1 MPQHP
6 ATRNTISLEEAE
18 ILSHQACS
26 GAQYLMRLQAPE
38 IAKDAR
44 PGSFVHLRCDP
55 ALPMRRPM
63 SIMRADARAG
73 WIDILYKAHGLGTR
87 LLAKRRESETLS
99 VLGPIGVPFK
109 TKDYCQRPLLIGGG
123 VGIPPMVFLA
133 EHIKNNHKA
142 VSPLVIMGSEIPFP
156 FQTRPSR
163 MLIEGMPGDVIAT
176 MPLLEDWGI
185 PCRLTSLSGFAGCY
199 TGYVTDLARLWL
211 EQLSPEQRR
220 AVEIFTCGH
229 AHAEIRGGPG
239 PSIRFALPGF
249 HGRIH
254 GLCRRRLCRLCHKS
268 GDRIGARHAAGLCR
282 RPGVRGRFRFPFL
295 SPFAE
300 TGYKKPEAG
309 LNKPIFNRGIPAN
322 RV

>member
-220 AVEIFTCGH
+220 AVEIFTCGPTPMLKSV
-229 AHAEIRGGPG
+229 AALARQ
-239 PSIRFALPGF
+239 FALPCQVSMEESMACAVG
-249 HGRIH
+249 G
-254 GLCRRRLCRLCHKS
+254 C
-268 GDRIGARHAAGLCR
+268 AGCAIR
-282 RPGVRGRFRFPFL
+282 V
-295 SPFAE
+295 E
-300 TGYKKPEAG
+300 TGSGPAMQRVCVDGPVFEAASVF
-309 LNKPIFNRGIPAN
+309 PS
-322 RV
+322 